1 MSNWAK
7 QQEGIKELKEKDKV
21 RRETLAKY
29 FLNLSQLSFVGLVI
43 GVVIPLYSN
52 IQDEK
57 NWYAAFT
64 GSLLTIL
71 FALIGNKLLKRN

>member
-1 MSNWAK
+1 M
-7 QQEGIKELKEKDKV
+7 KEKDKV